1 MKKRISHLFL
11 SIYTLPRSTA
21 CMLVVLG
28 IVLFFA
34 SFQLFGEKKW
44 YKLLLGLG
52 LGLAVYAVLYS
63 TVLGREVDTV
73 HSIQLKP
80 FQSYLAYISGANTEA
95 LRTNCMNILL
105 FIPIGLLGETVL
117 PNNWNLW
124 IKILLVI
131 FIGLFL
137 SVGVEYLQFVRQCG
151 EVELDDG
158 INNTMG
164 TFIGGIC
171 EPVLYRIWSMIK
183 MRWNQ
188 HDRE

>member
-1 MKKRISHLFL
+1 MKNFIPSLFL

-105 FIPIGLLGETVL
+105 FMPIGLLGETVL

-124 IKILLVI
+124 IKILLVV

-137 SVGVEYLQFVRQCG
+137 SIGVEYLQFVRQCG
-151 EVELDDG
+151 EVELDDV
-158 INNTMG
+158 INNTVG

-171 EPVLYRIWSMIK
+171 EPVWHQIRKGLWHRV
-183 MRWNQ
+183 
-188 HDRE
+188 D